1 MPDYRSKQI
10 LKFQAKMVRETGIL
24 PNRGKWRW
32 DLRCFILTLY
42 IDSFSILTI
51 KSMLLEPSSKLRIAN
66 STDKREIQ
74 DVNEHVAV

>member
-24 PNRGKWRW
+24 PNRGKWWW
-32 DLRCFILTLY
+32 DLRYFILTLY

-51 KSMLLEPSSKLRIAN
+51 KSMLLERSSKLRIAN

>member
-24 PNRGKWRW
+24 PNRGKWQW
-32 DLRCFILTLY
+32 DLRYFILTLY

-51 KSMLLEPSSKLRIAN
+51 KSMLLERSSKLRIAN